1 MGNLNRYKVTVW
13 AQDPDQRRG
22 TMRIAATQ
30 GFRRLASADRYAR
43 RMMNAPVVTTRGM
56 HHIDTRGASFA
67 NIEDT
72 GRMVDTVDQPVEF
85 VPSVG
90 ELGYTP

>member
-1 MGNLNRYKVTVW
+1 MGNINRYTVAVW
-13 AQDPDQRRG
+13 VQIPGERRG
-22 TMRIAATQ
+22 TLHVGHEA
-30 GFRRLASADRYAR
+30 GFRRLSSAYRYAR
-43 RMMNAPVVTTRGM
+43 RMQRTPIVTTYAM
-56 HHIDTRGASFA
+56 YQVDTRGASFA